1 MNYIEQIKAFWR
13 LHEQEEFSTNEIAL
27 YFYLLEVNNITSWS
41 TSFKR
46 NNSKINV
53 DLGMSYKVLRNSR
66 NRLKQSGVIDFKTIS
81 GSPNTLYTL
90 TTFVKKAEVRAEVR
104 AEVEG
109 EVGAEVRAR
118 SGKTKDKLKHK
129 LKHKHNSSPEASA
142 TGNEKK
148 ESFPYWSSLVEVWFN
163 RYEMHIGE
171 KPTFP
176 PSSAK
181 NLKNI
186 CTRLRKMYK
195 EKNSHDWDEVKALA
209 SLNKFLDNALKD
221 VWISNN
227 FLLTILNSQ
236 FDKILNQN
244 GKRTNNS
251 ANGQS
256 AGYKPAE
263 VHTDRLVQQLTKD
276 VEDGNIP
283 GQYS

>member
-90 TTFVKKAEVRAEVR
+90 TTFVKKAEVRAEV
-104 AEVEG
+104 EG

-118 SGKTKDKLKHK
+118 SGKTKDKLNSK
-129 LKHKHNSSPEASA
+129 LKLNNISPEASA
-142 TGNEKK
+142 PGDEKK
-148 ESFPYWSSLVEVWFN
+148 EKFPFWNSLVEVWFN
-163 RYEMHIGE
+163 RYEMHVGE
-171 KPTFP
+171 KPTFN

-181 NLKNI
+181 SLKDI
-186 CTRLRKMYK
+186 CTKLRKLYK
-195 EKNSHDWDEVKALA
+195 EKNDKDWDEIKALA
-209 SLNKFLDNALKD
+209 SLNKFIDNALAD
-221 VWISNN
+221 HWLANN
-227 FLLTILNSQ
+227 FLLTNLNTQ

-244 GKRTNNS
+244 GTKHKNTG
-251 ANGQS
+251 NGTGN
-256 AGYKPAE
+256 GYKPANVNSE
-263 VHTDRLVQQLTKD
+263 RLVRDITSD
-276 VEDGNIP
+276 IESGNIP
-283 GQYS
+283 GSY